1 VKVRVLE
8 EAEAE
13 LCQAVL
19 YYEAQRRGLGVEF
32 QAQVASSIKAIG
44 ESPNR
49 FGLYEGKPLSRP
61 FRRALVKRFPYVV
74 IFEVRDKEVLIVA
87 VAHGSR
93 EPGYWES
100 RATDEPSG

>member
-1 VKVRVLE
+1 MCE
-8 EAEAE
+8 
-13 LCQAVL
+13 AVL
-19 YYEAQRRGLGVEF
+19 YYEAQKRGLGAEF
-32 QAQVASSIKAIG
+32 QAEVAASVKAIG

-49 FGLYEGKPLSRP
+49 FGLYEGKPVSRL

-87 VAHGSR
+87 IVHGSR

-100 RATDEPSG
+100 RASEEPS